1 MILSYSS
8 FAQTGAHSG
17 GQTCWQ
23 GGMTVAASSWTGTVD
38 FSGMGTVDSS
48 GMGTVGSSGM
58 DTADSSG
65 TSGARRAKARWRRRR
80 VVPKVSFMMVFV
92 ICVVLVSALVVV

>member
-23 GGMTVAASSWTGTVD
+23 GGMTVAAFSWTSTVD
-38 FSGMGTVDSS
+38 FSGMGTVC
-48 GMGTVGSSGM
+48 SSGM
-58 DTADSSG
+58 DTAGSSG
-65 TSGARRAKARWRRRR
+65 TSGVRRARARWRRRR

>member
-38 FSGMGTVDSS
+38 SS
-48 GMGTVGSSGM
+48 GIGTVGSSGM
-58 DTADSSG
+58 DTAGSSG
-65 TSGARRAKARWRRRR
+65 TSGVGRARARWRRRR